1 MPGNTESVLLHTT
14 TRVYLVVAVTAI
26 VAGFAACGDDDDRSE
41 LLEGKAVCARYAE
54 EAAGIAAVRLERRRD
69 AREGFRRYRDLVRK
83 TTQDLAPLGRSEPE
97 AEALR
102 MAMRKFGSALLRLER
117 ALANGNRPLAE
128 RRFRAFVEVESEQFL
143 MARRARLPECSRE
156 VNRTF
161 RDPRS
166 GLSFEYPRGLTPHG
180 RGETRRPQGRR
191 TVAQLHWDDRHGILL
206 RRLGPP
212 VEPIT
217 SAAARASFRKFLEQS
232 NGEEQAPITSNGIR
246 MLRGRTAVEDPKD
259 GHWVGEVRLFNGGGA
274 NWLLECLSGDRY
286 PFLIRRACIVAT
298 ESVRF

>member
-1 MPGNTESVLLHTT
+1 MLPPTT

-26 VAGFAACGDDDDRSE
+26 VAGFPACGDEDDDQSG
-41 LLEGKAVCARYAE
+41 LVEGKAVCARYAE
-54 EAAGIAAVRLERRRD
+54 AAAGIAAVRLERRRD
-69 AREGFRRYRDLVRK
+69 AREGFRRYRDLIRK

-102 MAMRKFGSALLRLER
+102 RAMRKLGSAILGFER
-117 ALANGNRPLAE
+117 AAASGNRPLAE
-128 RRFRAFVEVESEQFL
+128 RRFRAFVEVESEVFV
-143 MARRARLPECSRE
+143 MARRARLPQCSRGL
-156 VNRTF
+156 NRTF
-161 RDPRS
+161 RDPAS
-166 GLSFEYPRGLTPHG
+166 GLSFEYPRGLTPLG
-180 RGETRRPQGRR
+180 RGETRRSQDRR
-191 TVAQLHWDDRHGILL
+191 TVVQLHWDDRHGVLL

-232 NGEEQAPITSNGIR
+232 NGEEQPPITSNGIR
-246 MLRGRTAVEDPKD
+246 MLRGRTALEDPK
-259 GHWVGEVRLFNGGGA
+259 GGRWVGEVRLFNGGGA

-298 ESVRF
+298 ASVRF

>member
-1 MPGNTESVLLHTT
+1 VLLHTT
-14 TRVYLVVAVTAI
+14 TRVYLVVAVTA
-26 VAGFAACGDDDDRSE
+26 VVTGFPACGDEDDDRSG

-54 EAAGIAAVRLERRRD
+54 AAAGIAAVRLEHRRD
-69 AREGFRRYRDLVRK
+69 AREGFRRYRDLIRT
-83 TTQDLAPLGRSEPE
+83 TTQGLAPLGRSEPG

-102 MAMRKFGSALLRLER
+102 RAMRKLRSAILGFER
-117 ALANGNRPLAE
+117 AAASGNRPVAE
-128 RRFRAFVEVESEQFL
+128 RRFRAFVEVESEVFV
-143 MARRARLPECSRE
+143 MARRARLPQCSRGP
-156 VNRTF
+156 NRTF
-161 RDPRS
+161 RDPTS
-166 GLSFEYPRGLTPHG
+166 GLSFEYPRGLTPLG
-180 RGETRRPQGRR
+180 RGDTRRPEGQG
-191 TVAQLHWDDRHGILL
+191 TVVAQLSWDDRHGILL

-232 NGEEQAPITSNGIR
+232 NGEEQPPITSNGIR

-259 GHWVGEVRLFNGGGA
+259 GRWVGEVRLFNGGGA